1 MAKSKLKFKAE
12 TAKLLDIVINSLY
25 SDKDIFL
32 RELISNASDACDK
45 LRYEA
50 LTNEGLLE
58 GDGDLK
64 LRLSVDKEAGTI
76 TLADNGVGMNRDDL
90 VDNLGTIAKSGTET
104 FRKAIESGEDKS
116 VALIGQFGVGFY
128 SAFMVAEKVEVK
140 SRKAGDSEGWIWISE
155 GAGTFTVDSA
165 PDAARGAEITL
176 YLRESAQDYLDPFKL
191 RQIVK
196 TYSDHIAL
204 PIVMA
209 GEDGED
215 ETLNTA
221 SAIWTRSQSDIPA
234 DDYREFYN
242 HVGRT
247 MDDPWMTL
255 HNKVEGV
262 IEYTNLLFVPTE
274 KPFDLFESERKQRL
288 KLYVRRV
295 FITDDCPDLLPAY
308 MRFVRGVVDSQDLPL
323 NVSRETLQ
331 ANPVI
336 AKIKSGLVKR
346 VLGELKK
353 KAEKAPEEYAKFWD
367 NFGALMKEGLYE
379 DYTSRDD
386 LLALARFR
394 TTGSDEL
401 VSLADYVGRMKEG
414 QDQIFYISGDDT
426 DSIHLSPQLE
436 GFKAKGV
443 EVLLLTDP
451 VDEFWIPSVGVYE
464 SNAFTS
470 VTRGSSGLDKISR
483 SDEDKAGEEDK
494 AETPDTGLLIARFK
508 VALGEQVKDIRA
520 STRLTDSACCLVADE
535 GDADMH
541 LERLLRRH
549 NQVEKQSSRIFEIN
563 PKHPMIK
570 RLGEIVETQPDNV
583 DEAARL
589 LLDQARIVEGETV
602 TDPVAFA
609 KRLTAMMTRGLVG

>member
-50 LTNEGLLE
+50 LTNEALLE

-76 TLADNGVGMNRDDL
+76 TLADNGIGMNRSDL
-90 VDNLGTIAKSGTET
+90 VENLGTIAKSGTEV

-128 SAFMVAEKVEVK
+128 SAFMVADKVEVK
-140 SRKAGDSEGWIWISE
+140 SRKAGDSEGWIWTSE

-165 PDAARGAEITL
+165 TDATRGAEITL
-176 YLRESAQDYLDPFKL
+176 HLRDSAEAYLDPFKL

-221 SAIWTRSQSDIPA
+221 SAIWTRSQSEISA

-242 HVGRT
+242 HAGRT
-247 MDDPWMTL
+247 MDDPWLTM
-255 HNKVEGV
+255 HNKAEGV

-274 KPFDLFESERKQRL
+274 KPFDLFEAERKQHL

-295 FITDDCPDLLPAY
+295 FITDDCPELLPAY

-346 VLGELKK
+346 ILGELKK
-353 KAEKAPEEYAKFWD
+353 KAEKAPEEYAKFWG

-379 DYTSRDD
+379 
-386 LLALARFR
+386 
-394 TTGSDEL
+394 
-401 VSLADYVGRMKEG
+401 
-414 QDQIFYISGDDT
+414 
-426 DSIHLSPQLE
+426 
-436 GFKAKGV
+436 
-443 EVLLLTDP
+443 
-451 VDEFWIPSVGVYE
+451 
-464 SNAFTS
+464 
-470 VTRGSSGLDKISR
+470 
-483 SDEDKAGEEDK
+483 
-494 AETPDTGLLIARFK
+494 
-508 VALGEQVKDIRA
+508 
-520 STRLTDSACCLVADE
+520 
-535 GDADMH
+535 
-541 LERLLRRH
+541 
-549 NQVEKQSSRIFEIN
+549 
-563 PKHPMIK
+563 
-570 RLGEIVETQPDNV
+570 
-583 DEAARL
+583 
-589 LLDQARIVEGETV
+589 
-602 TDPVAFA
+602 
-609 KRLTAMMTRGLVG
+609 